1 MSQPVIV
8 VGLDSTPAGRGALSY
23 ALERATALNGRL
35 RLVRAVPTPGPRTPG
50 LESTSVSESQTT
62 GHPDFD
68 WVSTILAASNT
79 EVPRVI
85 ETIAGSPVDVL
96 TAASQ
101 TAAALVVGTPDGPDA
116 VLTDAILVSLRRNS
130 RCLLIEVSAS
140 GGVARASGPVAASTV
155 PVTEPGMSPLPTPQ
169 AGDTIMLVGFD
180 GSAGSD
186 DALDWALQHARTFG
200 SAVEV
205 IAAYRLGAGES
216 ATDARAGAER
226 KLSSGLRRIEQ
237 YRDVTV
243 SSQTVLGEPV
253 DVLTRASGHAEMLV
267 LGRHGT
273 TGMLHSAMG
282 SVGDGCSRLADC
294 PVTIVPSA
302 RRVAHDGTELVSR
315 SYGGPSDE

>member
-1 MSQPVIV
+1 MSRPVIV
-8 VGLDSTPAGRGALSY
+8 VGLDSTPAGRGALRY
-23 ALERATALNGRL
+23 ALERAAALNGRL
-35 RLVRAVPTPGPRTPG
+35 RLVRAVPPSGPETPGVERG
-50 LESTSVSESQTT
+50 RVSEWQAA

-68 WVSTILAASNT
+68 WVFTILAASDT
-79 EVPRVI
+79 EVPILI
-85 ETIAGSPVDVL
+85 ETIDGSPVDVL
-96 TAASQ
+96 TAASAK
-101 TAAALVVGTPDGPDA
+101 AAALVVGTPDSPDA
-116 VLTDAILVSLRRNS
+116 VLTDAILVSVRRHC

-155 PVTEPGMSPLPTPQ
+155 RATEPDRSALPTPQ
-169 AGDTIMLVGFD
+169 AGDSIMLVGFD

-216 ATDARAGAER
+216 AADARVGAER
-226 KLSSGLRRIEQ
+226 KLSNGLRRIEK

-253 DVLTRASGHAEMLV
+253 DVLTRASGRAEMLV

-282 SVGDGCSRLADC
+282 SVGDACSRLADC

-302 RRVAHDGTELVSR
+302 RGVARDETELESISR
-315 SYGGPSDE
+315 